1 MIDICS
7 AVARDLRLPSIS
19 QVRLVH
25 RSQATLGFTQHEPK
39 SAVFEVGL
47 IDDERF
53 PEFERRLDAAFR
65 KAAGIRYTLH
75 WSKNSG
81 IDPDKLAYMYGEER
95 IASWKAAR
103 RAVFGDDPAL
113 DAVLRDRRDGARRPG
128 LSGCITAPARA
139 V

>member
-1 MIDICS
+1 MRDAPEVIDICS
-7 AVARDLRLPSIS
+7 AVARELRLPSIS

-39 SAVFEVGL
+39 TAVFEVGL

-53 PEFERRLDAAFR
+53 PEFERRLDAALR
-65 KAAGIRYTLH
+65 AAGIRYTMH

-103 RAVFGDDPAL
+103 RAVFGGDAAL
-113 DAVLRDRRDGARRPG
+113 MGMFETDAMVRAG
-128 LSGCITAPARA
+128 LS
-139 V
+139 